1 MEPNTQFAR
10 WLCGHINKRGYIVS
24 KEHLPSETPQH
35 PSAHQDAKEK
45 AKQNQYPKEDKN
57 KTARQEHTNGSTPK
71 ERL

>member
-1 MEPNTQFAR
+1 M
-10 WLCGHINKRGYIVS
+10 S